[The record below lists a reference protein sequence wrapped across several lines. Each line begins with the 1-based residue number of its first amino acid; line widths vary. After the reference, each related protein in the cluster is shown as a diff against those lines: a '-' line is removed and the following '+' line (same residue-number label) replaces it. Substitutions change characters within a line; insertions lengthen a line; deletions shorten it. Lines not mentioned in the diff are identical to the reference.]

1 MSAPCSLYNSC
12 SPHNSCSSCNS
23 YLGANGGGSDPN
35 SDIGN
40 QGAEILLANI
50 QDTISTIGNLS
61 LDVTIPIGNADA
73 GSYFNDKV
81 LAAVD
86 YGMANVHPWFANVS
100 VEESAGWTW
109 EFFQENDV
117 ELAQSLGNSP
127 QMYIAETGWPTVRFF
142 FTFTCL

>member
-1 MSAPCSLYNSC
+1 M
-12 SPHNSCSSCNS
+12 
-23 YLGANGGGSDPN
+23 
-35 SDIGN
+35 
-40 QGAEILLANI
+40 
-50 QDTISTIGNLS
+50 
-61 LDVTIPIGNADA
+61 TIPIGNADA

-117 ELAQSLGNSP
+117 ELAQSLANTP

-142 FTFTCL
+142 PTALPSFLESCWREWNGMEWDVC

>member
-1 MSAPCSLYNSC
+1 M
-12 SPHNSCSSCNS
+12 
-23 YLGANGGGSDPN
+23 
-35 SDIGN
+35 
-40 QGAEILLANI
+40 
-50 QDTISTIGNLS
+50 
-61 LDVTIPIGNADA
+61 TIPIGNADA

-117 ELAQSLGNSP
+117 QLAQSLGNAP

-142 FTFTCL
+142 PFPPSPLFWFRIERGNGLCADAVPCVCVCVCVYVGVELIRCGQREQRPLNGLGR